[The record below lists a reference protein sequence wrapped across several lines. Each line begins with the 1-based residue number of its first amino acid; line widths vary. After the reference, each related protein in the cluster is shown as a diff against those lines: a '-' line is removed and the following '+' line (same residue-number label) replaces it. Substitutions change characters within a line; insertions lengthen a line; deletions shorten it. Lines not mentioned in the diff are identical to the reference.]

1 MIILLTGR
9 DGQVGWEL
17 QRTLAPLGRIVAPE
31 RKAFDLADLE
41 QVRQFVRRTHP
52 DVIVNAAAYTAVD
65 QAEDEPDLAN
75 LINGAAPG
83 ALAEEAAQCGALLV
97 HYSTDY
103 VFSGAAHQ
111 PYREDDP
118 TAPLSAYGRSKLQ
131 GELAIRRSDASAL
144 ILRTAWVYASRG
156 RNFLRTIQRL
166 ARERDELSIVDDQR
180 GAPTW
185 ARLIAEATGQM
196 LCLLQDSSHREAA
209 FAGERTRAYHITCSG
224 ETTWYGFAAEILRQM
239 RNADSHAPLAVL
251 RPIATSEYG
260 SRATRPGYSVLSCER
275 LAHDFNVAL
284 PDWKS
289 AVELCMAR

>member
-31 RKAFDLADLE
+31 RKALDLADLD
-41 QVRQFVRRTHP
+41 QMRQLVRRTHP

-75 LINGAAPG
+75 LINGEAPG
-83 ALAEEAAQCGALLV
+83 VLAEESARCGALLV

-103 VFSGAAHQ
+103 VFDGGASRPYNEQDQ
-111 PYREDDP
+111 P
-118 TAPLSAYGRSKLQ
+118 APLGAYGHSKLI
-131 GELAIRRSDASAL
+131 GENRIRDSEAQAL

-185 ARLIAEATGQM
+185 ARLIAEATGQL
-196 LCLLQDSSHREAA
+196 LCLLQDGSRRQAT
-209 FAGERTRAYHITCSG
+209 FARERTQLYHITCGG
-224 ETTWYGFAAEILRQM
+224 ETTWFGFAAEILRQM
-239 RNADSHAPLAVL
+239 RDADRHAPLAAL
-251 RPIATSEYG
+251 RPITTAEYR
-260 SRATRPGYSVLSCER
+260 SRAARPCYSVLSCER
-275 LAHDFNVAL
+275 LARDFSVAL

-289 AVELCMAR
+289 AVELCMAG